1 MTWFNALERSWRGE
15 PWQGLARMQAEMD
28 RLFQLAN
35 DSYAPGTPPV
45 DVWVNG
51 DEVFVA
57 AELPGFEANDV
68 DISVDDDVLTLR
80 GKRVAPDRAEGAR
93 PFRQERGFGEFV
105 RSFRLPFRVDA
116 EAVDARFANGVLEI
130 KLPRAEADRPR
141 RIAVQAS

>member
-1 MTWFNALERSWRGE
+1 MTWFDAIERSLRGD
-15 PWQGLARMQAEMD
+15 PWQGLARMQDEMD
-28 RLFQLAN
+28 RLFQVAN

-51 DEVFVA
+51 DEVVVA

-68 DISVDDDVLTLR
+68 DISVDDGVLTLR
-80 GKRVAPDRAEGAR
+80 GKRAAPERGEDARAI
-93 PFRQERGFGEFV
+93 RQERGFGEFV

-116 EAVDARFANGVLEI
+116 GAVDARFANGVLEI
-130 KLPRAEADRPR
+130 KLPRAAADRPR